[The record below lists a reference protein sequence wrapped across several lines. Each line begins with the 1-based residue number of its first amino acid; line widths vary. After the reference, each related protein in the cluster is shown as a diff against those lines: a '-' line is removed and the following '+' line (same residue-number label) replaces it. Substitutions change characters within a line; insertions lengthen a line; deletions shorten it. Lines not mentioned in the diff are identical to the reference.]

1 MNTKIKISFAKRQKG
16 AVEILC
22 IVCALFFMAAG
33 CAKQDSD
40 SMDMDFPLSDY
51 YYTEQ
56 DEVIS
61 LTVSYDK
68 VIIKAKS
75 ANDAKELCR
84 QSIFSSAYQI
94 GFDDD
99 ARYHVIATVDPS
111 KTKLGDLLKRPE
123 VVNAAYG
130 LKSIDGSLHYP
141 NDVIFVK
148 CKEGQSPDRIL
159 ESIELSKKVVSVE
172 LFDSISEIYLVTLD
186 IPFSD
191 ALSTCRKIF
200 ESGLCK
206 FAEPSFF
213 LELKFKL

>member
-1 MNTKIKISFAKRQKG
+1 MNTVSRNPFARQRIT
-16 AVEILC
+16 VSTLC
-22 IVCALFFMAAG
+22 VVCTLFFMASG

-40 SMDMDFPLSDY
+40 SRDLDFPLSDY
-51 YYTEQ
+51 YYTGQ

-84 QSIFSSAYQI
+84 QSIFSSAYQV

-99 ARYHVIATVDPS
+99 ARFHVIATVNPS

-148 CKEGQSPDRIL
+148 FKEGQSPDKVF
-159 ESIELSKKVVSVE
+159 ESAGLSKKVVSVE
-172 LFDSISEIYLVTLD
+172 LFDSFSVIYRVTLD

-191 ALSTCRKIF
+191 VLSTCRKIF
-200 ESGLCK
+200 ESGLCE